1 MRLSDVMSH
10 LNLTIYPIVSMVI
23 FLSVF
28 TGVLVRISGR
38 RGRALRAYAGMA
50 LVDGPQAR
58 PSAEKKGEPA
68 HG

>member
-10 LNLTIYPIVSMVI
+10 LDLTVYPIVSLVI
-23 FLSVF
+23 FLGVF
-28 TGVLVRISGR
+28 TGVLLRISGR

-50 LVDGPQAR
+50 LEDGPAAGSR
-58 PSAEKKGEPA
+58 GGRV

>member
-10 LNLTIYPIVSMVI
+10 LNLTVYPIVSMVI
-23 FLSVF
+23 FLGVF

-38 RGRALRAYAGMA
+38 RGRSLRAYAGMA
-50 LVDGPQAR
+50 LEDG